1 MRSSGDEELL
11 KEIILS
17 KAQNSLTPSA
27 KKILKDL
34 ADSIIKRYSSSGT
47 NLSTTAYNDALN
59 YMYSNF
65 YKFSKGNPFIYFSI
79 VFKNSL
85 LLSIFRHN
93 KRNIL
98 RKQKIKELYLELS

>member
-1 MRSSGDEELL
+1 MSTNEELL

-17 KAQNSLTPSA
+17 KAQNSLTLKA

-34 ADSIIKRYSSSGT
+34 ADNISKSYSNSGT
-47 NLSTTAYNDALN
+47 NLPISVYNDALN

-65 YKFSKGNPFIYFSI
+65 EKFDMSKGSSLTYFSI

-85 LLSIFRHN
+85 LLSAHKNN
-93 KRNIL
+93 KRSSV
-98 RKQKIKELYLELS
+98 RKQKIKELFK